1 MHNKIKQNTQNEKY
15 SETKAGMFTIFLPI
29 LGYNGSGM
37 KKIDAY
43 DILDNALAGISATL
57 LAKQRKSV
65 LLVNL
70 DNYTPKHLLASPKT
84 MKALIFF
91 YSLGFS
97 NYLLVLPL
105 YQPRAR

>member
-1 MHNKIKQNTQNEKY
+1 
-15 SETKAGMFTIFLPI
+15 
-29 LGYNGSGM
+29 M
-37 KKIDAY
+37 KEVDAQ
-43 DILDNALAGISATL
+43 DILDIALVGISVTL

-65 LLVNL
+65 LLVYV

>member
-1 MHNKIKQNTQNEKY
+1 
-15 SETKAGMFTIFLPI
+15 
-29 LGYNGSGM
+29 M
-37 KKIDAY
+37 KEVDAQ
-43 DILDNALAGISATL
+43 DILDIALVGISVTL